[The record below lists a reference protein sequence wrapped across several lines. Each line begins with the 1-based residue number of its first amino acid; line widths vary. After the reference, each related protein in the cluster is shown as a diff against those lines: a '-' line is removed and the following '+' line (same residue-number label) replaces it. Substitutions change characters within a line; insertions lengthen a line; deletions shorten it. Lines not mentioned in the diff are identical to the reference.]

1 MSKSESQNTD
11 WERSTESKL
20 PDILSNYKQ
29 SNFSLQLKARVF
41 YNICIAAIIAL
52 VGLTVSSSVVQLTS
66 PTQKLDLQIII
77 PLIILLVI
85 FFACLFLLI
94 KGHYVIATNLFLIS
108 ANATVWY
115 IMFNS
120 SNDLIVVKLDTVVI
134 ILAIITAIP
143 LFIQKYKSTIF
154 IYIAVNIILL
164 FAFVHYSKDLIGLN
178 TPSIIDFLTDTSI
191 ALIFSG
197 VAAYLIIKINDKA
210 LQKLESDYQKRIQAE
225 KALHQSEVFRKRIF
239 DSSSIPIVVMD
250 SVNYKYIDL
259 NYAAVKVYGYQDKNE
274 LLGKTPL
281 DVSAPKQY
289 NGEFSNISAIN
300 FIEMAK
306 AQGNATFEWL
316 HQRPNGELWDAEV
329 HLLSFVMHDKMY
341 LQFSLVD
348 ITERKKAQKAL
359 EESELKYRSIFED
372 AQVGIYQTSPEGVV
386 LQANPALLKMLG
398 FNSLQD
404 LSHRNLNNDNV
415 YINKT
420 RNDFINE
427 ITKNG
432 FIKDYE
438 SEWLKKNGETLMIR
452 ENARLVKDDE
462 GNIKYYEG
470 FVVDITETKKAE
482 KELKESAEQLRMAL
496 LGAKLGMW
504 DWDMQNNIIR
514 VNDLFVEMLGYNLT
528 DFSGGVLQFSDW
540 KEMLHEDDFLNTIKV
555 FNEHAK
561 KNTELYE
568 ATFRMKHKNGDWK
581 WILARGKVYERNDGK
596 PTRALGTHLDIT
608 NNKKAQLAVIE
619 SEQKYREMTELLP
632 IAIWETNLK
641 GVCTYTNKVGLEIHG
656 YTEDDLLLGINVL
669 DLIIPEE
676 KAYAAESLKSR
687 LHGVPSKGDEYTALK
702 KDGTTFPAQIYTSVI
717 YKNNQAAGFR
727 GVTVDITKAKNA
739 ERELK
744 ESEQKYRTIIE
755 AFPDVIMISD
765 LKGNIIFGN
774 SALEEITGIK
784 PADYNNLNRKAKI
797 HPDDQHLITKA
808 LKKLLSEDVRH
819 TDIIENR
826 FIDHWGNI
834 HWFSGIMSKLEL
846 NNQVYIQTI
855 SRDVTDKKNI
865 EQELD
870 KYRQHLEFLVQE
882 RTDELE
888 TTNEELTSTNEE
900 LLQQREELEAV
911 LLNLQNTQ
919 KQLIQAEKMAS
930 LGVLAS
936 GIAHEINNPLNF
948 IKGGVFGIESYLND
962 HLQEHL
968 GELNPLI
975 EGINEGVHR
984 AANIVT
990 SLNHYSR
997 KNDSKMLNCDMHAI
1011 IDNCLVILQNQT
1023 KNRIDIE
1030 KNYTDVK
1037 YGLKGNEGKLHQVV
1051 MNILTNAI
1059 HAIDTKGEIKIKT
1072 YVKDQRFNL
1081 QVTDTGCGIKPDHLS
1096 KVLDPFFTTKEP
1108 GKGTG
1113 LGLSIA
1119 NNILQEHSGS
1129 IEFESKINEGTTVL
1143 ITLPLN

>member
-191 ALIFSG
+191 ALLFSG

-561 KNTELYE
+561 K
-568 ATFRMKHKNGDWK
+568 
-581 WILARGKVYERNDGK
+581 
-596 PTRALGTHLDIT
+596 
-608 NNKKAQLAVIE
+608 
-619 SEQKYREMTELLP
+619 YR
-632 IAIWETNLK
+632 
-641 GVCTYTNKVGLEIHG
+641 
-656 YTEDDLLLGINVL
+656 
-669 DLIIPEE
+669 
-676 KAYAAESLKSR
+676 
-687 LHGVPSKGDEYTALK
+687 
-702 KDGTTFPAQIYTSVI
+702 
-717 YKNNQAAGFR
+717 
-727 GVTVDITKAKNA
+727 
-739 ERELK
+739 
-744 ESEQKYRTIIE
+744 
-755 AFPDVIMISD
+755 
-765 LKGNIIFGN
+765 
-774 SALEEITGIK
+774 
-784 PADYNNLNRKAKI
+784 
-797 HPDDQHLITKA
+797 
-808 LKKLLSEDVRH
+808 
-819 TDIIENR
+819 
-826 FIDHWGNI
+826 
-834 HWFSGIMSKLEL
+834 
-846 NNQVYIQTI
+846 
-855 SRDVTDKKNI
+855 
-865 EQELD
+865 
-870 KYRQHLEFLVQE
+870 
-882 RTDELE
+882 
-888 TTNEELTSTNEE
+888 
-900 LLQQREELEAV
+900 
-911 LLNLQNTQ
+911 
-919 KQLIQAEKMAS
+919 
-930 LGVLAS
+930 
-936 GIAHEINNPLNF
+936 
-948 IKGGVFGIESYLND
+948 
-962 HLQEHL
+962 
-968 GELNPLI
+968 
-975 EGINEGVHR
+975 
-984 AANIVT
+984 IV
-990 SLNHYSR
+990 
-997 KNDSKMLNCDMHAI
+997 
-1011 IDNCLVILQNQT
+1011 
-1023 KNRIDIE
+1023 
-1030 KNYTDVK
+1030 
-1037 YGLKGNEGKLHQVV
+1037 
-1051 MNILTNAI
+1051 
-1059 HAIDTKGEIKIKT
+1059 
-1072 YVKDQRFNL
+1072 
-1081 QVTDTGCGIKPDHLS
+1081 
-1096 KVLDPFFTTKEP
+1096 
-1108 GKGTG
+1108 
-1113 LGLSIA
+1113 
-1119 NNILQEHSGS
+1119 
-1129 IEFESKINEGTTVL
+1129 
-1143 ITLPLN
+1143 

>member
-1 MSKSESQNTD
+1 M
-11 WERSTESKL
+11 
-20 PDILSNYKQ
+20 
-29 SNFSLQLKARVF
+29 
-41 YNICIAAIIAL
+41 
-52 VGLTVSSSVVQLTS
+52 
-66 PTQKLDLQIII
+66 
-77 PLIILLVI
+77 
-85 FFACLFLLI
+85 
-94 KGHYVIATNLFLIS
+94 
-108 ANATVWY
+108 
-115 IMFNS
+115 
-120 SNDLIVVKLDTVVI
+120 
-134 ILAIITAIP
+134 
-143 LFIQKYKSTIF
+143 
-154 IYIAVNIILL
+154 
-164 FAFVHYSKDLIGLN
+164 
-178 TPSIIDFLTDTSI
+178 
-191 ALIFSG
+191 
-197 VAAYLIIKINDKA
+197 
-210 LQKLESDYQKRIQAE
+210 
-225 KALHQSEVFRKRIF
+225 
-239 DSSSIPIVVMD
+239 
-250 SVNYKYIDL
+250 
-259 NYAAVKVYGYQDKNE
+259 
-274 LLGKTPL
+274 
-281 DVSAPKQY
+281 
-289 NGEFSNISAIN
+289 
-300 FIEMAK
+300 
-306 AQGNATFEWL
+306 
-316 HQRPNGELWDAEV
+316 
-329 HLLSFVMHDKMY
+329 
-341 LQFSLVD
+341 
-348 ITERKKAQKAL
+348 
-359 EESELKYRSIFED
+359 
-372 AQVGIYQTSPEGVV
+372 
-386 LQANPALLKMLG
+386 
-398 FNSLQD
+398 
-404 LSHRNLNNDNV
+404 
-415 YINKT
+415 
-420 RNDFINE
+420 
-427 ITKNG
+427 
-432 FIKDYE
+432 
-438 SEWLKKNGETLMIR
+438 
-452 ENARLVKDDE
+452 
-462 GNIKYYEG
+462 
-470 FVVDITETKKAE
+470 DITETKNAE

-504 DWDMQNNIIR
+504 DWDMQNNIIK
-514 VNDLFVEMLGYNLT
+514 VNDLFVEMMGYKLT

-581 WILARGKVYERNDGK
+581 WILARGKVSERKDGK
-596 PTRALGTHLDIT
+596 PIRALGTHLDIT
-608 NNKKAQLAVIE
+608 SNKKAQMA
-619 SEQKYREMTELLP
+619 
-632 IAIWETNLK
+632 
-641 GVCTYTNKVGLEIHG
+641 
-656 YTEDDLLLGINVL
+656 
-669 DLIIPEE
+669 
-676 KAYAAESLKSR
+676 
-687 LHGVPSKGDEYTALK
+687 
-702 KDGTTFPAQIYTSVI
+702 
-717 YKNNQAAGFR
+717 
-727 GVTVDITKAKNA
+727 
-739 ERELK
+739 LK

-784 PADYNNLNRKAKI
+784 PADYTNINRKAKI

-1011 IDNCLVILQNQT
+1011 MDNCLVILQNQT

-1081 QVTDTGCGIKPDHLS
+1081 QVTDTGCGIKPEHLS

-1129 IEFESKINEGTTVL
+1129 IEFESKLNKGTTVL